1 MQDNQGDSY
10 PDILPLSA
18 TKSIEEEEEETNK
31 KVSSPWNQDL
41 IAKSYFR
48 SRKST
53 HNLALNG
60 SKDEESSFG
69 ENQDTYIKHYQESDF
84 HSPLLSNGSKQTFQN
99 YSSLPKDGDN
109 NYEED
114 VSYDSY
120 SRYTDLSMDTPIS
133 HRTNHSSNKENNQL
147 QAQKE
152 SLIHNIVHVPSITTP
167 SKEKSEI
174 FQISSNDSREHT
186 SFSANT
192 SPLKSPITMSPNRM
206 LKILRCFTHNPL
218 SKCLLQ
224 MPTLADVLQ
233 QQSSDASAAM
243 SSPLGFVLGIILQ
256 HPVTAFGGAIGV
268 CLILN
273 LFIVLPA
280 YMFSL
285 LITEFGVYASI
296 LISLWNLG
304 RFVFRTIAFPGSTA
318 RLRNDIE
325 GEFAKYSIR
334 MLENGTEAMMEL
346 TLLLM
351 SLSEASSSG
360 GVQQGLVDHNT
371 KAERILGTNLM
382 VTSNTNLY
390 SVVPLWV
397 KVKQYQ
403 TRVFGMFH
411 DVLECLLDH
420 GGDADG
426 LNHTRSGLTY
436 RGNNPLRGDIGKLL
450 NVSEDAKMHA
460 TELLKAIRI
469 VLENL
474 DDLERTS
481 SDFLNS
487 NINDIEGKTLCREG
501 VAATEKLIESVS
513 FLGEKIIELGEK
525 QENDDD
531 SIDGLR
537 KPILTQISE
546 TVTSSVRSLVESL
559 DPSPQQTIFGL
570 DTLRGA
576 FLSRYRGAQQLWIPR
591 NQCNSGGCLDAIHIP
606 CSGKPLDLTKK
617 NKIDKAVLFC
627 NPNAGLYEVA
637 TGLSIISG
645 NVTERSNVTM
655 TNWTDFYLEQG
666 FDIFIFNYAGYGRSH
681 VGRRKTWPD
690 IKRGLNTLRRIVTSP
705 FLTFKPSPESLK
717 SDATSIATHIIEKI
731 GVDNFLIHGE
741 SIGGMAAAGAGN
753 RISQREYL
761 DSNSLPITY
770 PNLLLCDR
778 TFCNL
783 NATAFRLV
791 GSWTSYIIPLVTPFW
806 NTNVAGDF
814 MAARC
819 KKIVAQDAA
828 DAIIHDSSSLKKG
841 IATAKEFTNGMTKNL
856 GTFGEI
862 PLTYRMAEFEN
873 ASVIK
878 SNIAKFPG
886 SAPVPPTWPSD
897 KHVDIKTAFHFAACV
912 RHIGRYATSV
922 KKMLNSKHMNF
933 DDNDDEEGVE
943 ITAVFSRDEENT
955 SKESDRDHV
964 ALQVWDTLGLCDG
977 LTGTPLGSAVKNG
990 FDTTLDWLS
999 GLLIFGSQRV
1009 ILASRERMNL
1019 TSPKQ
1024 YSTSELN
1031 VLDQDFESLISPVP
1045 HSAGNLQVSLLPLP
1059 YVQNALHSVIES
1071 CNGLSEN
1078 DNPLQEIYCE
1088 LNFCV
1093 KMFEYVLNRISSSQN
1108 IMNVL
1113 NIVKFE
1119 ETFEDLSTGRFLN
1132 LECGHNN
1139 LFTVKE
1145 RAEWA
1150 SLLQECMENGN
1161 SIA

>member
-1 MQDNQGDSY
+1 MQDNQTSPPSQFRIENSDSY
-10 PDILPLSA
+10 PDNLPLSA

-53 HNLALNG
+53 QNLAQNG
-60 SKDEESSFG
+60 KDEESSFG
-69 ENQDTYIKHYQESDF
+69 EKQDSHIKHYQESDF
-84 HSPLLSNGSKQTFQN
+84 HSPLLCNGSKQTFQN
-99 YSSLPKDGDN
+99 YSSLQKHGDH

-120 SRYTDLSMDTPIS
+120 SRHTDLSMDTQIS
-133 HRTNHSSNKENNQL
+133 HHTHHSSNKENK
-147 QAQKE
+147 QAQEE
-152 SLIHNIVHVPSITTP
+152 SLIQNIVLVPSATTP
-167 SKEKSEI
+167 SKDKSEI

-186 SFSANT
+186 LFSANT

-256 HPVTAFGGAIGV
+256 HPITTFGGVIGV
-268 CLILN
+268 SLILN

-296 LISLWNLG
+296 LICLWNLG

-334 MLENGTEAMMEL
+334 MLENGTEAIMEL

-351 SLSEASSSG
+351 SLAEASSG
-360 GVQQGLVDHNT
+360 GVQQGLVDQNN
-371 KAERILGTNLM
+371 KAERILGANIM
-382 VTSNTNLY
+382 ASSNTNLY
-390 SVVPLWV
+390 SVIPVWV

-420 GGDADG
+420 DGDADG

-474 DDLERTS
+474 DDLEKTS
-481 SDFLNS
+481 CDLLNS
-487 NINDIEGKTLCREG
+487 NNVNDIEGKTLSKEG
-501 VAATEKLIESVS
+501 VAATEKLIESLS
-513 FLGEKIIELGEK
+513 LLGEKIIELGEK
-525 QENDDD
+525 QDNDDD

-546 TVTSSVRSLVESL
+546 TLTSSVGSIVESI
-559 DPSPQQTIFGL
+559 DPPPQKTIFGL
-570 DTLRGA
+570 DMLRGA

-591 NQCNSGGCLDAIHIP
+591 NQCRSGGFLDVIHIP
-606 CSGKPLDLTKK
+606 CSGEPLDLTNK

-645 NVTERSNVTM
+645 NVTERSNFTM

-681 VGRRKTWPD
+681 VGRRKTRPD

-717 SDATSIATHIIEKI
+717 SDATSMATHIIEKI
-731 GVDNFLIHGE
+731 GVAKFLIHGE
-741 SIGGMAAAGAGN
+741 SIGGMAAAGAAN

-761 DSNSLPITY
+761 DSHSLPITY

-791 GSWTSYIIPLVTPFW
+791 GGWTSYVIPMVTPFW

-841 IATAKEFTNGMTKNL
+841 IATAKEFTNGITKNL

-862 PLTYRMAEFEN
+862 PLTYRMAEYEN
-873 ASVIK
+873 ASVTK

-886 SAPVPPTWPSD
+886 STPVPPTWPND

-922 KKMLNSKHMNF
+922 KKMLNSKKMNF
-933 DDNDDEEGVE
+933 DEDDEEEGVE
-943 ITAVFSRDEENT
+943 ITAVFSRDEESI

-1009 ILASRERMNL
+1009 ILASHERMNL
-1019 TSPKQ
+1019 TMPKQ

-1031 VLDQDFESLISPVP
+1031 VLDQDFESLISSVP
-1045 HSAGNLQVSLLPLP
+1045 HAAGNLQVSLLPLP
-1059 YVQNALHSVIES
+1059 YVKNALHSVIES

-1078 DNPLQEIYCE
+1078 DNPLKESKF
-1088 LNFCV
+1088 LFHH
-1093 KMFEYVLNRISSSQN
+1093 MIS
-1108 IMNVL
+1108 
-1113 NIVKFE
+1113 
-1119 ETFEDLSTGRFLN
+1119 
-1132 LECGHNN
+1132 
-1139 LFTVKE
+1139 
-1145 RAEWA
+1145 
-1150 SLLQECMENGN
+1150 N
-1161 SIA
+1161 SE